1 MNKKKRYNRIPTN
14 SPIFNTYLLERFM
27 KKNLFKQVVVLL
39 LVATMAM
46 MSVGCYGSFNLTKK
60 VYNWNGSL
68 GNKWVVEVV
77 FLACYVV
84 PVYGIAGFIDVVIL
98 NSIEFWTGSNP
109 MAAKLNSDDGTTVT
123 FNQEKNEMTI
133 SYAGKSFTISR
144 EEGKSTVKDAEG
156 NILAFAVS
164 DANGNMNIVDV
175 NGKVLSTYSSEEVSS
190 MIASK

>member
-1 MNKKKRYNRIPTN
+1 
-14 SPIFNTYLLERFM
+14 M

-60 VYNWNGSL
+60 VYNWNGTME
-68 GNKWVVEVV
+68 GKWVKEVV
-77 FLACYVV
+77 FLVLNIV
-84 PVYGIAGFIDVVIL
+84 PVYGIAGWIDVVIL
-98 NSIEFWTGSNP
+98 NSIEFWTGNNP
-109 MAAKLNSDDGTTVT
+109 VASKISSDDGTTVT

>member
-1 MNKKKRYNRIPTN
+1 
-14 SPIFNTYLLERFM
+14 M

-39 LVATMAM
+39 LIATMAV

-77 FLACYVV
+77 FLACNVL
-84 PVYGIAGFIDVVIL
+84 PVYGIAGFADVVIL
-98 NSIEFWTGSNP
+98 NTVEFWTGTNP
-109 MAAKLNSDDGTTVT
+109 MAAKVSSEDGTTVT

-144 EEGKSTVKDAEG
+144 EEGKSTVKDSEG

-175 NGKVLSTYSSEEVSS
+175 NGKVLSSYTSEEVST
-190 MIASK
+190 MLASK

>member
-98 NSIEFWTGSNP
+98 NSIEFWTGRNP
-109 MAAKLNSDDGTTVT
+109 MASKINSDDGTTVT

-156 NILAFAVS
+156 NILAYAVS

>member
-1 MNKKKRYNRIPTN
+1 MKRL
-14 SPIFNTYLLERFM
+14 S
-27 KKNLFKQVVVLL
+27 KQVVVLL

-46 MSVGCYGSFNLTKK
+46 MSVGCYGSFALTKK

-77 FLACYVV
+77 FLACNII
-84 PVYGIAGFIDVVIL
+84 PVYGIAGFADAVIL
-98 NSIEFWTGSNP
+98 NSVEFWTGKNP
-109 MAAKLNSDDGTTVT
+109 MAAKINSEDGTTVT

-144 EEGKSTVKDAEG
+144 EEGNSTVKDAEG

-175 NGKVLSTYSSEEVSS
+175 HGKVLSTYSSEEVSS
-190 MIASK
+190 MLAMK

>member
-1 MNKKKRYNRIPTN
+1 
-14 SPIFNTYLLERFM
+14 M

-46 MSVGCYGSFNLTKK
+46 MSVGCYGSFALTKK

-77 FLACYVV
+77 FLACNII
-84 PVYGIAGFIDVVIL
+84 PVYGIAGFADAVIL
-98 NSIEFWTGSNP
+98 NSVEFWTGKNP
-109 MAAKLNSDDGTTVT
+109 MAAKINSEDGTTVT

-164 DANGNMNIVDV
+164 DANGNMNIVDAH
-175 NGKVLSTYSSEEVSS
+175 GKVLSTYSSEEVSS
-190 MIASK
+190 MLASK